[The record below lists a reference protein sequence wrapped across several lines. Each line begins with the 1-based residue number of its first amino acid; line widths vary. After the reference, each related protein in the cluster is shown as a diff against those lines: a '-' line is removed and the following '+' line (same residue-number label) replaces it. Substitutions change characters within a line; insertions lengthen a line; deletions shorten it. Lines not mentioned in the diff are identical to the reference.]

1 METSQRSKWATGRV
15 RVFRREALA
24 ESASEMV
31 VPNASAKRATDHDSD
46 SRPHFLRAFSER
58 FAPQIVIL
66 SSPESLRGKRSSL
79 EKEPVVRLVS
89 SISLRFTPQS
99 VPSAHSPHRVSN
111 SFSLT
116 LCTLKVT
123 ADDSFPSERLSVL
136 LINVVGFGGH

>member
-1 METSQRSKWATGRV
+1 MGDWACRRV
-15 RVFRREALA
+15 GVFRR
-24 ESASEMV
+24 
-31 VPNASAKRATDHDSD
+31 
-46 SRPHFLRAFSER
+46 ER

-136 LINVVGFGGH
+136 LINVVGFGGHGSASCRRGD